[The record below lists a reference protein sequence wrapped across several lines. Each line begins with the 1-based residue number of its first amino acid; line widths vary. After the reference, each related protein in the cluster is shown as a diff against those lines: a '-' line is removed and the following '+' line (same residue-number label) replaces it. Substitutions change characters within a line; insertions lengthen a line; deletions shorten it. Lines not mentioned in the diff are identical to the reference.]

1 MSPEQIA
8 RLPKHAQ
15 QHIENLTRRLQ
26 STQALIEKLAKQV
39 DDYDPGITFPDYT
52 GPGVTRR
59 SIPGTS
65 ARLVID
71 RHRWLDAIIKEDGI
85 YIMTSGHWDAAIM
98 PQSSNTFFVK
108 FLKP

>member
-1 MSPEQIA
+1 MSPDQIA
-8 RLPKHAQ
+8 RLPKFAQ
-15 QHIENLTRRLQ
+15 QHIENLTRQLE
-26 STQALIEKLAKQV
+26 STQKLIEKCAKTV
-39 DDYDPGITFPDYT
+39 DDYDPGINFPDYA
-52 GPGVTRR
+52 GRGVTRR

-65 ARLVID
+65 ARLVVD
-71 RHRWLDAIIKEDGI
+71 RHRWLDASIKDDGI